1 MRSKTITVIVVLIG
15 LVLGSFIG
23 EVASQVSFLSWLN
36 YGQSVGIPN
45 FAIDLYSLQFNM
57 GITLNC
63 TISSILGLILALVDY
78 YKIIK

>member
-57 GITLNC
+57 GITFNC
-63 TISSILGLILALVDY
+63 TISSILGLILALVVY

>member
-23 EVASQVSFLSWLN
+23 EVASQASFLSWLN

-57 GITLNC
+57 GITFNC
-63 TISSILGLILALVDY
+63 TISSILGLILALVVY

>member
-23 EVASQVSFLSWLN
+23 EVASQVSFLTWLN
-36 YGQSVGIPN
+36 YGKNIGIPN

-57 GITLNC
+57 GLTFNC
-63 TISSILGLILALVDY
+63 TIASIIGLILALVVY